1 MTATPASSSDL
12 NELSVD
18 GKTTELRGNG
28 EISQDVVFS
37 DGGSLI
43 RIIRETMSSA
53 PEDIEAAV
61 LALPRDERAKLAE
74 RIVES
79 LADDPSI
86 GDSWLEEA
94 RRRLEKFR
102 DGAVDS
108 VSAENV
114 LDEAWKRVGS

>member
-12 NELSVD
+12 KTLSANGEL
-18 GKTTELRGNG
+18 TELRRNG
-28 EISQDVVFS
+28 AIGQDVVFYDCS
-37 DGGSLI
+37 SLTYV
-43 RIIRETMSSA
+43 IRETMSSA

-114 LDEAWKRVGS
+114 LDEAWKRVSS

>member
-1 MTATPASSSDL
+1 MTATPASLNDL
-12 NELSVD
+12 NELSVN

-43 RIIRETMSSA
+43 RMIRETMSSA

-94 RRRLEKFR
+94 RRRLEEFR

>member
-1 MTATPASSSDL
+1 MKGD
-12 NELSVD
+12 
-18 GKTTELRGNG
+18 R
-28 EISQDVVFS
+28 SQKKWRDK
-37 DGGSLI
+37 LI
-43 RIIRETMSSA
+43 RMIRETMSSA

-94 RRRLEKFR
+94 RRRLEEFR

-114 LDEAWKRVGS
+114 LDEAWKRVSR